1 MHLHPALQGFRWR
14 FPKDLVNIVRVQ
26 RGAGLEGPFT
36 W

>member
-1 MHLHPALQGFRWR
+1 MHLHPALQGCSWR
-14 FPKDLVNIVRVQ
+14 FPKDLLSIVSVE